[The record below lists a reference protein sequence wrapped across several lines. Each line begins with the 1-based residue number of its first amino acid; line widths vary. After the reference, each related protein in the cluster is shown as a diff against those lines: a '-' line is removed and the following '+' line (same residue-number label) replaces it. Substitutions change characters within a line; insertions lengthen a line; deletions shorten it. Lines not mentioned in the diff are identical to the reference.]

1 MRHHMKLIAVLLALA
16 CSHQQA
22 EQAAPLRAREGY
34 VAGTGGVRLYYRV
47 TGTGSDTIVVLHGG
61 PGFNLEGLRPD
72 LEPLGQHHVL
82 LFYDQRGSGRSAMPD
97 TLALTVNA
105 MVEDLEAV
113 RRAFRL
119 ERLTLLGHSW
129 GGGLAPLYAFR
140 YPDRVA
146 RMVLVGPISPRGEP
160 YLPEYGTNQAAR
172 RDSAETRRMAEL
184 DSLLGMSGGS
194 AGICREWTRM
204 FLRGVTG
211 VPEHAKRIK
220 GDYCAGSPDHLS
232 RMLLVNRRV
241 LSSFTPAP
249 PWLAYDWRSDVAR
262 LSIPTLVVQ
271 GTDDP
276 LPLASAEEWVAI
288 LPEARLVAIPGAGH
302 YPHAET
308 PDLFFPPVEVFL
320 RGEWP
325 AVATRPVRSEPK

>member
-1 MRHHMKLIAVLLALA
+1 MQHRMRLIAVLLAIA
-16 CSHQQA
+16 CSHHQA
-22 EQAAPLRAREGY
+22 EPAPAPSTHEEF
-34 VAGTGGVRLYYRV
+34 VAGAGGVRLYYRF
-47 TGTGSDTIVVLHGG
+47 TGSGPDTVVVLHGG
-61 PGFNLEGLRPD
+61 PGFNLEGLRAEF
-72 LEPLGQHHVL
+72 EPLGRNHVL
-82 LFYDQRGSGRSAMPD
+82 LFFDQRGSGRSTTPD
-97 TLALTVNA
+97 TLSLTLDA
-105 MVEDLEAV
+105 MIEDLEAV

-129 GGGLAPLYAFR
+129 GGGLAPMYAVR
-140 YPDRVA
+140 YPEHVA

-160 YLPEYGTNQAAR
+160 YLTQYGTNQAAR
-172 RDSAETRRMAEL
+172 RDSVGNRRMAEL
-184 DSLLGMSGGS
+184 DSLLALSGGS
-194 AGICREWTRM
+194 QEICREWTRA

-211 VPEHAKRIK
+211 LPAYAERIK

-232 RMLLVNRRV
+232 RLSLVGRRV
-241 LSSFTPAP
+241 FESFTPPAS
-249 PWLAYDWRSDVAR
+249 LAYDWRPEVAR

-288 LPEARLVAIPGAGH
+288 LPDARLVAIRGAGH
-302 YPHAET
+302 YPHAEL

-325 AVATRPVRSEPK
+325 AGSTGPVRSEPE